1 MSDRLSCLANLVNG
15 QIMFGNRSA
24 LLPRLVIFCFS
35 AWLSIGIHLPV
46 HSQAEGL
53 GLSLQAQQLYRWGKL
68 SEAAMAWQEA
78 AAAFEA
84 QGDRLGRT
92 KSLINQSQV
101 LQDLGLYPRACKSL
115 LTALARS
122 NECSA
127 LNIEQLIKDF
137 SQRNRITL
145 TESVGLRSLGSVL
158 QQKGMLDLALK
169 TLELSMTATVNDD
182 TATWLAMGNVLQLL
196 GDRERD
202 RWSYDRITE
211 VIDRQKPSNA
221 LKPYLAA
228 FQAYQSCLDGELLTQ
243 TQARLNY
250 LSLLIEI
257 ESWWQQQTK
266 RRIESWQRFGQ
277 SWSIEA
283 ANNFSTLLATELKPT
298 KTKLVNDIAVSLPQ
312 LAPTPPG
319 IYARLNYVQ
328 SLTKLKQNRSIESI
342 LDTALQQ
349 ARQIEDRRGE
359 SYALGYLGQNYEVQG
374 KLQGAIAFTNEALA
388 LAETL
393 NTSGDA
399 REISYLWQ
407 SQLGKLLEQSGRTEE
422 AVNAYRLAYN
432 TLQSLRTDLNTN
444 NRVVQF
450 DFRQQVKPV
459 YMSLANLL
467 LSTDNSMAA
476 ESFDRSLI
484 SEISNNNLEQAR
496 QVIESLQLAELDNF
510 FQDPCSPTA
519 DLTVAIDDL
528 DPEAAVI
535 YPIIF
540 SDRLEIILSI
550 AGKSLKHFTSKIP
563 NTAIDSTLDAL
574 YDSLYNQSVN
584 NSAVNIFSTTPL
596 YPREVQENT
605 QALLPNLQEIYR
617 WTIEPLENE
626 LKANK
631 IKTLVFVP
639 SGKLQNVPMAAL
651 YDGEQYLLEKY
662 GVVLAPSLQL
672 LNTRAISKNKKV
684 LAAGLSQQIE
694 VQGEIFPALKNVT
707 EELRQI
713 EQVFPKSRLL
723 LDREFT
729 VENIEQQ
736 IQQDFP
742 IIHLA
747 THGLFSSDLA
757 KTFIVT
763 GDRNIINL
771 EDFSTLLGSSRNR
784 PELIVLSAC
793 DTATGDE
800 RAVLGLAGVA
810 VRSGSST
817 IASLWSVEDV
827 STSRLMSRFYRQ
839 LESAS
844 KVEALRHAQLS
855 LIKDLRTNPPLPE
868 LKQLPPH
875 PYYWASYVLV
885 GNWQ

>member
-1 MSDRLSCLANLVNG
+1 
-15 QIMFGNRSA
+15 MFDNPSA
-24 LLPRLVIFCFS
+24 LLRRLLIFCLS
-35 AWLSIGIHLPV
+35 LWLAIGMHLPV
-46 HSQAEGL
+46 HSQADGL
-53 GLSLQAQQLYRWGKL
+53 GLSLQAQQLTRAGKL
-68 SEAAMAWQEA
+68 SEAALAWQEA

-115 LTALARS
+115 LVALARS
-122 NECSA
+122 DSECSA
-127 LNIEQLIKDF
+127 SEIEQVIEEF
-137 SQRNRITL
+137 SQQNRITL
-145 TESVGLRSLGSVL
+145 IEGIGLRSLGSIL
-158 QQKGMLDLALK
+158 RQKGMLDLAQK
-169 TLELSMTATVNDD
+169 TLELSIVATGNSSESA
-182 TATWLAMGNVLQLL
+182 ATLLAMGNVLQSL

-211 VIDRQKPSNA
+211 IIDRQKPNNV

-228 FQAYQSCLDGELLTQ
+228 FKAYRSCLDGELLTQ

-250 LSLLIEI
+250 LSLSIEI

-266 RRIESWQRFGQ
+266 RRIESWQRLEQ
-277 SWSIEA
+277 SRSIEV
-283 ANNFSTLLATELKPT
+283 ANNFSALLATKLEPIKTEL
-298 KTKLVNDIAVSLPQ
+298 VDDIAVSLPQ
-312 LAPTPPG
+312 LAPTQPG
-319 IYARLNYVQ
+319 VYAHLNYVQ
-328 SLTKLKQNRSIESI
+328 SLTRLKFTAPIESI
-342 LDTALQQ
+342 LYTALQQ
-349 ARQIEDRRGE
+349 ARQIKDRRGE

-374 KLQGAIAFTNEALA
+374 KLNKAIAFTNKALA

-393 NTSGDA
+393 NANGDA

-422 AVNAYRLAYN
+422 AIDVYRLAYN

-444 NRVVQF
+444 NQVVQF

-467 LSTDNSMAA
+467 LSADNSVAK
-476 ESFDRSLI
+476 SVYRSPI
-484 SEISNNNLEQAR
+484 SEIPNDNLELAR

-519 DLTVAIDDL
+519 NVAVTIDDL

-535 YPIIF
+535 YPIVF

-550 AGKSLKHFTSKIP
+550 AGKPLERFTTKIP
-563 NTAIDSTLDAL
+563 DTAIDRTFDAL

-596 YPREVQENT
+596 NPREVQENT
-605 QALLPNLQEIYR
+605 QALLPNLREIYR
-617 WTIEPLENE
+617 WSIEPLESE
-626 LKANK
+626 LVANR
-631 IKTLVFVP
+631 IKTLVFVL

-651 YDGEQYLLEKY
+651 YDGKQYLLEKY

-672 LNTRAISKNKKV
+672 LNTQTISRNKLKV
-684 LAAGLSQQIE
+684 LAAGLSQQVE
-694 VQGEIFPALKNVT
+694 VQGEIFPALNGVT
-707 EELRQI
+707 KELQQI
-713 EQVFPKSRLL
+713 EQIFPKSQLL
-723 LDREFT
+723 LNREFT
-729 VENIEQQ
+729 LGNIEQQ
-736 IQQDFP
+736 IQKDFP
-742 IIHLA
+742 IVHLA

-763 GDRNIINL
+763 GDRNIISL

-817 IASLWSVEDV
+817 IASLWSVEDA

-839 LESAS
+839 LQNPAS
-844 KVEALRHAQLS
+844 KKVEALQQAQLS
-855 LIKDLRTNPPLPE
+855 LVEDLRANPPLPE
-868 LKQLPPH
+868 LGQLPPH

>member
-1 MSDRLSCLANLVNG
+1 
-15 QIMFGNRSA
+15 MFDDRSA
-24 LLPRLVIFCFS
+24 LLRRLLIFCLS
-35 AWLSIGIHLPV
+35 VWLAIGMHLPV
-46 HSQAEGL
+46 HSQADGL
-53 GLSLQAQQLYRWGKL
+53 GLSLQAQQLTRAGRL
-68 SEAAMAWQEA
+68 SDAALAWQEA

-84 QGDRLGRT
+84 QGDRLGKT

-115 LTALARS
+115 LIALARS
-122 NECSA
+122 GFECNSSE
-127 LNIEQLIKDF
+127 IEQLIEEF
-137 SQRNRITL
+137 SQQNRITL
-145 TESVGLRSLGSVL
+145 IEGVGLRSLGNIL
-158 QQKGMLDLALK
+158 QQKGMLDLAQK
-169 TLELSMTATVNDD
+169 TLELSVVATRNSSESA
-182 TATWLAMGNVLQLL
+182 ATLLAMGNVLQLL

-211 VIDRQKPSNA
+211 IIDRQKPNNA
-221 LKPYLAA
+221 LKPYLTA
-228 FQAYQSCLDGELLTQ
+228 FQAYRSCLDAGELLTQ
-243 TQARLNY
+243 TQARLNH

-257 ESWWQQQTK
+257 ESWWQQQIG
-266 RRIESWQRFGQ
+266 RRIESWQRLGQ
-277 SWSIEA
+277 SRSIEV
-283 ANNFSTLLATELKPT
+283 ANNFFALLAAELEPT
-298 KTKLVNDIAVSLPQ
+298 KIKLVDDIAVSLPQ
-312 LAPTPPG
+312 LAPTQPG
-319 IYARLNYVQ
+319 IYAHLNYVQ
-328 SLTKLKQNRSIESI
+328 SLTSLKQTAPIESI
-342 LDTALQQ
+342 LYTALQQ

-374 KLQGAIAFTNEALA
+374 KLNKAIAFTNEALA
-388 LAETL
+388 LAEIL
-393 NTSGDA
+393 NANGDA

-422 AVNAYRLAYN
+422 AIDVYLLAFN

-444 NRVVQF
+444 NQVVQF

-467 LSTDNSMAA
+467 LSADNSVAK
-476 ESFDRSLI
+476 SVYRSPI
-484 SEISNNNLEQAR
+484 SEIPNDNLELAR

-519 DLTVAIDDL
+519 NVAVTIDDL

-535 YPIIF
+535 YPIVF

-550 AGKSLKHFTSKIP
+550 AGKPLERFTTKIP
-563 NTAIDSTLDAL
+563 DTAIDRTFDAL

-596 YPREVQENT
+596 NPGEVRENT
-605 QALLPNLQEIYR
+605 QALLPNLREIYR
-617 WTIEPLENE
+617 WSIEPLESE
-626 LKANK
+626 LAANK
-631 IKTLVFVP
+631 IKTLVFVL

-651 YDGEQYLLEKY
+651 YDGKQYLLEKY

-672 LNTRAISKNKKV
+672 LNTQTISRNKLRV
-684 LAAGLSQQIE
+684 LAAGLSQQVE
-694 VQGEIFPALKNVT
+694 VRGEIFPALNNVT
-707 EELRQI
+707 EELQKI
-713 EQVFPKSRLL
+713 EQIFPKSQLL
-723 LDREFT
+723 LNREFT
-729 VENIEQQ
+729 LGNIEQQ
-736 IQQDFP
+736 IQKDFP
-742 IIHLA
+742 IVHIA
-747 THGLFSSDLA
+747 THGLFSSDRA

-817 IASLWSVEDV
+817 IASLWSVEDA

-839 LESAS
+839 LQSPGS
-844 KVEALRHAQLS
+844 KKVEALQQAQLS
-855 LIKDLRTNPPLPE
+855 LVENLRANPPLPE

>member
-1 MSDRLSCLANLVNG
+1 
-15 QIMFGNRSA
+15 MFDNPSA
-24 LLPRLVIFCFS
+24 LLRRLLIFCLS
-35 AWLSIGIHLPV
+35 LWLAIGMHLPV
-46 HSQAEGL
+46 HSQADGL
-53 GLSLQAQQLYRWGKL
+53 GLSLQAQQLYRRGNL

-78 AAAFEA
+78 TAAFEA

-115 LTALARS
+115 LAAFDRS
-122 NECSA
+122 NECDA
-127 LNIEQLIKDF
+127 LNIKQLIEEF

-145 TESVGLRSLGSVL
+145 TESIGLRSLGSVL
-158 QQKGMLDLALK
+158 QHKGMLDLAQK
-169 TLELSMTATVNDD
+169 TLELSMKATGNSSKSA
-182 TATWLAMGNVLQLL
+182 ATWLAMGNVQQLL
-196 GDRERD
+196 GNRERD

-211 VIDRQKPSNA
+211 IIDRQEPSNA
-221 LKPYLAA
+221 LQPYLAA

-763 GDRNIINL
+763 GDRNIISL

-817 IASLWSVEDV
+817 IASLWSVEDA

-839 LESAS
+839 LQSPAS
-844 KVEALRHAQLS
+844 KKVEALQQAQLS
-855 LIKDLRTNPPLPE
+855 LVEDLRANPPLPE
-868 LKQLPPH
+868 LGQLPPH